1 MKMKLKSFYGDI
13 NEDSS
18 ANIDITQSGNSS
30 LGLSGNISAVL
41 NDSNIGNVSEVL
53 SLSGIAGLLENE
65 SVNERSNRPIKRKD
79 YKEGENSDISLS
91 DDDTGDHSYCPSDD
105 GDDGENL
112 FVPRKK
118 KIKSENNDAGKSA
131 NVLQSTPK
139 RKGPGRPK
147 G

>member
-1 MKMKLKSFYGDI
+1 MKMKLKSFYGDK

-105 GDDGENL
+105 GENL

-118 KIKSENNDAGKSA
+118 KIKSENNGAGKSA

>member
-1 MKMKLKSFYGDI
+1 MKLKSFYGDI

-105 GDDGENL
+105 GENL

>member
-1 MKMKLKSFYGDI
+1 MKLKSFYGDI

-118 KIKSENNDAGKSA
+118 KIKSENNGAGKSA

>member
-1 MKMKLKSFYGDI
+1 MKLKSFYGDI

-91 DDDTGDHSYCPSDD
+91 DDDDTGDLSYCPSDD
-105 GDDGENL
+105 GGNP
-112 FVPRKK
+112 FVPHRKK
-118 KIKSENNDAGKSA
+118 TKSENNAAGKSA

-139 RKGPGRPK
+139 QKGPGRPK

>member
-105 GDDGENL
+105 GENL

>member
-1 MKMKLKSFYGDI
+1 MKIKLKSFYGD
-13 NEDSS
+13 NSEDSS
-18 ANIDITQSGNSS
+18 ANMDITQSANSS
-30 LGLSGNISAVL
+30 LGFSGNISAVL

-65 SVNERSNRPIKRKD
+65 SVNERSNRPNKRKD

-105 GDDGENL
+105 GENL

-118 KIKSENNDAGKSA
+118 KTKSENNGAGKSA

-139 RKGPGRPK
+139 RKGLCCPIG
-147 G
+147 